1 MQSCVSTLQRVY
13 GALGEPDYVA
23 GLVKTRKSDPSIG
36 ELMEQHRITGNY
48 QDALACCES
57 MGRTHLLKTAAA
69 QQTNGAQKKVS
80 PKLAGSILKCYLEM
94 DQPHTASTLAKGLVE
109 SNPDLSEELKVI
121 ELESAWQLGQWSRIE
136 TEVKACTATSKAEP
150 THCHITI
157 AGQKVSSSNWNVS
170 LSKLLYFARQNDR
183 GQVTKLLESSRLEQ
197 VWSLTQI
204 YSVDFSKSRID
215 VLKCYGILINN
226 GSMQEQSEV
235 PG

>member
-1 MQSCVSTLQRVY
+1 MSTLQRVY

-69 QQTNGAQKKVS
+69 QTNLAQKKVS

-136 TEVKACTATSKAEP
+136 TEVKASTANSKAEP
-150 THCHITI
+150 THCQVTI
-157 AGQKVSSSNWNVS
+157 AGQRETSSNWNVS
-170 LSKLLYFARQNDR
+170 LSKLLYFVRQNDR
-183 GQVTKLLESSRLEQ
+183 GQVTKLLDSSRLEQ
-197 VWSLTQI
+197 V
-204 YSVDFSKSRID
+204 
-215 VLKCYGILINN
+215 
-226 GSMQEQSEV
+226 SEITHKV
-235 PG
+235 MLDGLSFVM